1 MGAKNKR
8 GGARG
13 EGGGGEPN
21 AVDERKKSSK
31 MCGGYQC
38 QSCVRPSLM
47 RCIESER
54 YGASFYSQNSTD
66 YHCEKDRLS

>member
-31 MCGGYQC
+31 MCGG
-38 QSCVRPSLM
+38 
-47 RCIESER
+47 
-54 YGASFYSQNSTD
+54 
-66 YHCEKDRLS
+66 